1 MHMLQH
7 QVGASARI
15 DTAKFNALLNENA
28 ILTRE
33 LAKVQARNT
42 RLMTEKSSE
51 IERLLLQLMQL
62 RSALAGKDYRI
73 VFLSEI

>member
-1 MHMLQH
+1 
-7 QVGASARI
+7 
-15 DTAKFNALLNENA
+15 
-28 ILTRE
+28 
-33 LAKVQARNT
+33 
-42 RLMTEKSSE
+42 MTEKSSE